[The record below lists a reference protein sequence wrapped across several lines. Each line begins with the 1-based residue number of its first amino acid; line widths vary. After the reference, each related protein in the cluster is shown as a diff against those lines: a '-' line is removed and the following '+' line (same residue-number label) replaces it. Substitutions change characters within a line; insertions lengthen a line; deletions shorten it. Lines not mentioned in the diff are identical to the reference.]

1 MLLWVRD
8 TAPNTLMFTDD
19 TGVDYPVAGVA
30 AVQTK
35 VKTAEETRTS
45 TTTFTD
51 DNHLSGFALE
61 AGAYYRFEMLFSYQH
76 YQTPDFKYQFQ
87 FSNTPQTEAVIN
99 ATDSFDIIIRIVGF
113 FLANA
118 TTGGTLDFQWAQ
130 NTSDAQAITARKGS
144 FMKVEKIG

>member
-1 MLLWVRD
+1 LFLLWVRD

-87 FSNTPQTEAVIN
+87 FSNTPQTESGFYYAQYNPENTLN
-99 ATDSFDIIIRIVGF
+99 AEQQLPS
-113 FLANA
+113 
-118 TTGGTLDFQWAQ
+118 
-130 NTSDAQAITARKGS
+130 
-144 FMKVEKIG
+144 